1 MSNAI
6 AQKAI
11 ASPNRLKIQIEL
23 LSWLITAIITYL
35 IVSPI
40 LSTFSQ
46 FDYLYSN
53 IVFVVIF
60 LTYSRYIF
68 LLPHT
73 FFSHWQTGKFLIIFA
88 SIPLVFYLVNALMAF
103 EEFSNDE
110 GLRLFEK
117 YLNPNTSYEAQQA
130 SLTYMRREMM
140 FFGSSSIIVAV
151 LLPFRFLLSFWRVY
165 NQTGKV

>member
-6 AQKAI
+6 AQDAI

-40 LSTFSQ
+40 LATFSE

-53 IVFVVIF
+53 IIFVVIF
-60 LTYSRYIF
+60 LTYTRYIF
-68 LLPHT
+68 LLPYT
-73 FFSHWQTGKFLIIFA
+73 FLAHWQLGKFLFIFA
-88 SIPLVFYLVNALMAF
+88 SIPLVFYLVNAVFLF

-110 GLRLFEK
+110 GLVLFEK
-117 YLNPNTSYEAQQA
+117 YLNPNISYVEQQA
-130 SLTYMRREMM
+130 SLTYMRREML

-151 LLPFRFLLSFWRVY
+151 LLPFRFLISVWRVY
-165 NQTGKV
+165 NRTGKV